1 MIRGS
6 LWPYLTHRSASSS
19 VQKEQR
25 RVPETALAVAA
36 AAAATLAVGFSSCS
50 VVMRE
55 MRRSDAGLGDDDV
68 FRRLLSVALGF
79 RLR

>member
-25 RVPETALAVAA
+25 RVPETALAA

>member
-25 RVPETALAVAA
+25 RVPETALA

>member
-1 MIRGS
+1 M
-6 LWPYLTHRSASSS
+6 
-19 VQKEQR
+19 
-25 RVPETALAVAA
+25 
-36 AAAATLAVGFSSCS
+36 AVGFSSCS